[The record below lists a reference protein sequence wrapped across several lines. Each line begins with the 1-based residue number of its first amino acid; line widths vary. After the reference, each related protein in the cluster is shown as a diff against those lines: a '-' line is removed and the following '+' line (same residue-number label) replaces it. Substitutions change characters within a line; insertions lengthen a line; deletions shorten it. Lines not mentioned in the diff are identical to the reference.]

1 MAIVLDYLSHG
12 ECMNNKFEED
22 NGDGPK
28 KFFDRA
34 GGRISVLTWTI
45 LGLIL
50 VFFLIWIFTANNSTS
65 QTDKLSYSAFLA
77 QVQAGN
83 VSKIT
88 VTGNNK
94 VEGSLV
100 KPLTVN
106 SAGNANSSAS
116 QFVTY
121 LPPIADTGL
130 FPLLR
135 EKNVEVNI
143 SPTDSTS
150 WIRIMINILPFAAL
164 LVIGYL
170 LFRRTNIGSEDL
182 TSMVKSRARRYTG
195 LTDRITFDDVAG
207 SQGVKQELDE
217 VIQFLKNPH
226 RFQQLGAKIPKGVL
240 LVGQP
245 GTGKTLL
252 ARAVA
257 GEANVPFFSISGSD
271 FMEMFVGVGASRV
284 RDLFQQ
290 AKENAPSIIFIDE
303 LDSIGRKRGIGI
315 GGGHDER
322 EQTLNQMLSEM
333 DGFEPNQNVIVMAS
347 TNRPDILDPAL
358 LRPGRF
364 DRQVVVDLPTLNDRV
379 EILKVHARNKPL
391 ADDVD
396 MVDIAR
402 GTVGFSGADLANL
415 LNEAALMAARHQK
428 QVISKEDIVEAYDKV
443 LLGLERNLALTEDEY
458 RLLAYHEAGHAVVA
472 AILPNTDP
480 VMKVTIIPRGRAMG
494 VTQQLPERDRF
505 LYPMDYMLDR
515 LAVMMGGRAAE
526 DLSMKTM
533 TSGAADDLK
542 QATRLARRMV
552 IEWGMSE
559 TVGHISLS
567 DEYQESYLGD
577 DIMQSRMYSE
587 ATAQEVDQEVRAIL
601 ETAYDR
607 ARQTLQEN
615 REALD
620 RVVEA
625 LLQKEQLLGDEL
637 LNLLGKKST
646 KTSLPIERRSKQD
659 PNLLPPRLSPT

>member
-1 MAIVLDYLSHG
+1 
-12 ECMNNKFEED
+12 MNNKFQGE

-28 KFFDRA
+28 KFFDR
-34 GGRISVLTWTI
+34 GGSRISALTWTV
-45 LGLIL
+45 LGLVL
-50 VFFLIWIFTANNSTS
+50 VFFLIWIFTSNNSTS
-65 QTDKLSYSAFLA
+65 QTDKLSYTAFLD

-88 VTGNNK
+88 VSGNNK
-94 VEGSLV
+94 VQGNLIQPLEVKTAGSENV
-100 KPLTVN
+100 
-106 SAGNANSSAS
+106 SAS

-121 LPPIADTGL
+121 LPPIADPGL

-135 EKNVEVNI
+135 ERNVEVNI

-150 WIRIMINILPFAAL
+150 WLRIIIDILPIAAL

-170 LFRRTNIGSEDL
+170 LFKRSNIGSEDL

-207 SQGVKQELDE
+207 SQGAKQELE
-217 VIQFLKNPH
+217 EIIQFLKNPH

-290 AKENAPSIIFIDE
+290 AKENAPAIIFIDE

-379 EILKVHARNKPL
+379 EILKVHGRNKPL
-391 ADDVD
+391 AEDVNL
-396 MVDIAR
+396 VDIAR

-428 QVISKEDIVEAYDKV
+428 QSISKEDIGEAYDKV
-443 LLGLERNLALTEDEY
+443 LLGLERSLALTEDEY

-472 AILPNTDP
+472 AILPHTDP
-480 VMKVTIIPRGRAMG
+480 VLKVTIIPRGRAMG
-494 VTQQLPERDRF
+494 VTQQIPERDRF

-567 DEYQESYLGD
+567 DDNQESYLGD

-601 ETAYDR
+601 EAAYDR

-615 REALD
+615 RESLD

-637 LNLLGKKST
+637 LNLIGKKTTQSG
-646 KTSLPIERRSKQD
+646 LPIERRSTQD
-659 PNLLPPRLSPT
+659 TNLLPPRLSPT

>member
-1 MAIVLDYLSHG
+1 
-12 ECMNNKFEED
+12 MNNKFEED